1 MAVATFGD
9 SAISSLQN
17 ALARGAS
24 RADAGVGAAQAGV
37 DAVRAGGAQV
47 RSDTNAMRDQA
58 RFVNAQADSV
68 GMTAKELEALA
79 TTLAPYADKLGGYGD
94 DLNTI
99 AQSLVSQ
106 SGDAFGQA
114 RALVNMDSGAT
125 GLAAEFLKQY
135 GVLSPENYVSRA
147 ASDTQSSVENS
158 MAQNERAL
166 ARRGV
171 GAGSGAGLALR
182 QQYQRALAELSASAK
197 TKAWDTGN
205 RMRSEFLGTMTNA
218 SKTFYDMGLQGAAA
232 ATSALGAAADAQKG
246 AAGVVGAQGGLLKD
260 AGSLQAQ
267 AGSLFAN
274 AASIFGSAAGIETD
288 FLNLTQKAYAGLAS
302 AYGAAADYYARAG
315 SAEVSANS
323 GGGGGGV
330 NVTSPKG
337 DFWENTGHSST
348 WWKNNNPGMYEVLAV
363 QANEQ

>member
-58 RFVNAQADSV
+58 RFVNAQGNALNS
-68 GMTAKELEALA
+68 TAG
-79 TTLAPYADKLGGYGD
+79 TLASLAATLSPYADKLGGYGD
-94 DLNTI
+94 DLNMI
-99 AQSLVSQ
+99 AKSLASQ
-106 SGDAFGQA
+106 SNDAFGQA
-114 RALVNMDSGAT
+114 GALANMDPNAT
-125 GLAAEFLKQY
+125 GIAGEWLRLY
-135 GVLSPENYVSRA
+135 GAMSPENYVSRA
-147 ASDTQSSVENS
+147 ASDVLASAQNAK
-158 MAQNERAL
+158 AQNERSL

-171 GAGSGAGLALR
+171 DVGSGASAALDT
-182 QQYQRALAELSASAK
+182 QYKSALATLLSAAK
-197 TKAWDTGN
+197 TNAWDAGVKAQEQALSN
-205 RMRSEFLGTMTNA
+205 MTNA
-218 SKTFYDMGLQGAAA
+218 SKTFYDMGSQGAAA